1 LENDDFDEDTP
12 NDHSSE
18 VGANKDLS
26 TPSPSPERSTSSS
39 ALSKMHLP
47 SFSHNKEKDNKKKKN
62 DLHITSVPADIPMK
76 NHPSRR
82 SSDVSRFNLSNDIIP
97 VPDDKAQDKK
107 ITDLLRTK
115 DISRRASA
123 PLPPQILDAISKTHD
138 PTVLITTNTTT
149 TTSTNNNNTNN
160 ENPIN
165 TSSGEEDVNNDNNA
179 ASTSVTNLAN
189 VDSADPT
196 SKEVP
201 IKKQGIML
209 RSKKNESEST
219 IDPDKDPE
227 KVFEL
232 KKKLGRGKYG
242 QVYKAYNKKE
252 NRIVALKIM
261 PVTDEEKESTQTE
274 IKILQECKSPYI
286 IGYYGSYL
294 KDDFLWLEMEY
305 CDQGS
310 AADLMRKNDR
320 AFTEKEIAPY
330 VKQMLLGL
338 EYLHSQK
345 KIHRDIKA
353 ANIMFNSHGE
363 AKLGDFGVSAR
374 LDSTLAQ
381 RKTFIGTPY
390 WMAPEILMEMGYDRK
405 VDIWSLGITC
415 IEMVEMKPPFFNKD
429 PMHVMFSIVKHPAP
443 TLSEPEKFSPE
454 FNDFISKCLQ
464 KEPENR
470 LTSTEL
476 LKHPFVANVVLEERT
491 KVTDSDKLL
500 AAGMLETDKEQI
512 KLDPE
517 EIKKA
522 TLEATGGAVL
532 VQEKPKKRNQ
542 KETKK
547 NS

>member
-1 LENDDFDEDTP
+1 
-12 NDHSSE
+12 
-18 VGANKDLS
+18 
-26 TPSPSPERSTSSS
+26 
-39 ALSKMHLP
+39 MI
-47 SFSHNKEKDNKKKKN
+47 KKKSKR
-62 DLHITSVPADIPMK
+62 DLHISSVPADIPMK

-82 SSDVSRFNLSNDIIP
+82 SSEASRFNQSIDLP
-97 VPDDKAQDKK
+97 PAQDDKPQDKK
-107 ITDLLRTK
+107 ITDLRK
-115 DISRRASA
+115 DQSRRASA
-123 PLPPQILDAISKTHD
+123 PLPPQILDAINKSHD
-138 PTVLITTNTTT
+138 PNVLITTST
-149 TTSTNNNNTNN
+149 TNNNNSNTNN
-160 ENPIN
+160 ENPAN
-165 TSSGEEDVNNDNNA
+165 NVSSSGEVVNNDRDA
-179 ASTSVTNLAN
+179 VSTSVTSLTNS
-189 VDSADPT
+189 DSSDPT
-196 SKEVP
+196 SKEAP

-219 IDPDKDPE
+219 LDPDKDPE

-338 EYLHSQK
+338 EYMHAQK

-353 ANIMFNSHGE
+353 ANIMFNSNGE

-500 AAGMLETDKEQI
+500 AAGMLDADKEQI

-517 EIKKA
+517 EIKKS
-522 TLEATGGAVL
+522 TLEATGGAILVL
-532 VQEKPKKRNQ
+532 KKKQKKKKKSKKNQKKRLEVNRIW
-542 KETKK
+542 
-547 NS
+547 NR